1 MLGKIIGIAGVGLTQ
16 FLLWIILIFALSQ
29 ALPLFFPAEML
40 EQAGRMQAGAG
51 GQEATAALKILK
63 ARDTLASSV
72 NWPLVI
78 GCFLFYFLGGYLFYA
93 SLFAAIGSVI
103 NEDPQEAQAL
113 MLPISMPIIFAI
125 IILGSILDNP
135 SSPLAV
141 WASMIPFTS
150 PIVMMAR
157 IAFGVPEAVPVWQL
171 LLSMALLVLGFLFTV
186 WFAGKVYRVGI
197 LLYGK
202 KVTWKEM
209 GRWAFRKG

>member
-1 MLGKIIGIAGVGLTQ
+1 
-16 FLLWIILIFALSQ
+16 
-29 ALPLFFPAEML
+29 
-40 EQAGRMQAGAG
+40 
-51 GQEATAALKILK
+51 
-63 ARDTLASSV
+63 
-72 NWPLVI
+72 
-78 GCFLFYFLGGYLFYA
+78 
-93 SLFAAIGSVI
+93 
-103 NEDPQEAQAL
+103 

-141 WASMIPFTS
+141 WTSMIPFTS

-171 LLSMALLVLGFLFTV
+171 LMSMALLILGFLSTV

-209 GRWAFRKG
+209 ARWAFRKA